1 MREEL
6 EVAAA
11 APEDTAGTGL
21 ADLGPPA
28 PRSPSRPGSPAT
40 LAAMMRGAAAIGASS
55 DEQGSQG
62 NIVFF
67 RPGAPTHVKTRVASM
82 PASNVVFVTR
92 FNTPEPAQHPPRAF
106 RAPCAAHAARR
117 ARPRPR
123 KPNQHM
129 LKLASRSRSRR
140 RCLSTAD
147 SKVQRYARAA
157 L

>member
-1 MREEL
+1 M
-6 EVAAA
+6 VAVAEPSLRPIVSFA
-11 APEDTAGTGL
+11 ILGTLLTTGHAL
-21 ADLGPPA
+21 RA
-28 PRSPSRPGSPAT
+28 R
-40 LAAMMRGAAAIGASS
+40 I
-55 DEQGSQG
+55 
-62 NIVFF
+62 
-67 RPGAPTHVKTRVASM
+67 RVLRVLSL
-82 PASNVVFVTR
+82 PASCIGGIVGLVARQLLLRTSHSAGQFLDRELIVGWTDLPSLLTNVVFVTR

-123 KPNQHM
+123 KPNQ
-129 LKLASRSRSRR
+129 KLRRRERTANDRR

>member
-55 DEQGSQG
+55 DEQGSRG

-67 RPGAPTHVKTRVASM
+67 RPGACSNTCQNSRRVDARVQRRLRDAIQHTRTRPAPAPRVPRTLRRARGATRATPASKTEPTHVKARVAITLPQEM
-82 PASNVVFVTR
+82 F
-92 FNTPEPAQHPPRAF
+92 EH
-106 RAPCAAHAARR
+106 RR
-117 ARPRPR
+117 
-123 KPNQHM
+123 
-129 LKLASRSRSRR
+129 
-140 RCLSTAD
+140 
-147 SKVQRYARAA
+147 
-157 L
+157 